1 MGPGTRVSLY
11 LCLEALPTRAALSL
25 PRLAWWDHGG
35 YRVASTDAFIVLV
48 RGDWGE
54 G

>member
-1 MGPGTRVSLY
+1 MDPGTWVSLY

-25 PRLAWWDHGG
+25 PRLAWWDHAG
-35 YRVASTDAFIVLV
+35 YLVASTDAFIVLV
-48 RGDWGE
+48 RGGL